1 MIYIILSLSFFSL
14 GLLREKGAAP
24 FILAIACLPFANS
37 LSGYFYKFGLY
48 SYDFF
53 FIGALLS
60 FLSKQIISGSLNLKI
75 QKWALLLFATLLA
88 YAATAAA
95 AGAKLDVYF
104 LRDLRPA
111 IFALELVTAAI
122 IIKNSEKI
130 LTAKTAIHIVILA
143 GFTNLIWLALSIAG
157 IISSDDEYYT
167 TNNYKYFDSSTY
179 ISALFAIYFLSQ
191 RKARGRTQFNDP
203 LRGIEIV
210 AFLTSLISVVFSG
223 YRALILATAIAALA
237 SSVKDPRKL
246 FLAIATLPACAIAF
260 IYLST
265 LFGADRVIEG
275 LTIDGIFAQLSTRY
289 GPAFDVISAFTPT
302 NYLFGAGFGTVFEI
316 DWFGYRSLDTT
327 NNFVDSAYVTFFAK
341 YGLMG
346 ILMLVAMVF
355 SFRSISPTS
364 LRTPISAYLF
374 VLFMVYAISYQP
386 ASAGIIVGCIL
397 LRTLNTH
404 LARQKDEKLVRLQ
417 N

>member
-37 LSGYFYKFGLY
+37 LSAYFYKFGLY

-53 FIGALLS
+53 FIGAFLS
-60 FLSKQIISGSLNLKI
+60 FLAKQIISGSLSFKI

-95 AGAKLDVYF
+95 SGAKLDVYF

-111 IFALELVTAAI
+111 IFALELITAAI
-122 IIKNSEKI
+122 ILKSPEKL
-130 LTAKTAIHIVILA
+130 LTAKTAIYITILA

-157 IISSDDEYYT
+157 LISSDDEYYT
-167 TNNYKYFDSSTY
+167 TNNYKYFDASTY
-179 ISALFAIYFLSQ
+179 ISALFAIHFLSQ
-191 RKARGRTQFNDP
+191 RKTRTLTQAKDS
-203 LRGIEIV
+203 LRGIQTA
-210 AFLTSLISVVFSG
+210 AFLTSLVSVVFSG

-237 SSVKDPRKL
+237 SSVKDPKKL

-265 LFGADRVIEG
+265 IFGADRVTEG
-275 LTIDGIFAQLSTRY
+275 LTIDGILAQLSTRY
-289 GPAFDVISAFTPT
+289 GPALDVISAFSPT

-316 DWFGYRSLDTT
+316 DWFGYRALDTK

-341 YGLMG
+341 YGLVG
-346 ILMLVAMVF
+346 ILMLVAIVL

-397 LRTLNTH
+397 LRTLNSH
-404 LARQKDEKLVRLQ
+404 RARQTDEKLVGLP